1 MSTWRVL
8 QLADSA
14 FPTGGFAHSGGLEAA
29 LHAGTASAATL
40 GSFVVD
46 TITATAHASL
56 PIVGAAWH
64 ADGPRLTELDAFT
77 AATLWSHVAARAS
90 RTQGR
95 AWIDVTARA
104 FSPFGEASR
113 GQPVLVELRRRVIA
127 ETQPGHLAPM
137 FGAVARAL
145 DVAHDDA
152 YRMFLHLTVRG
163 LLSAAV
169 RLGTI
174 GPTEAQAVHGRI
186 APALEDALELA
197 RALTIADVAQTAPL
211 TELVQAGH
219 DRLYTRLFQT

>member
-1 MSTWRVL
+1 MWRLL

-29 LHAGTASAATL
+29 RTTKVEPFIVEAITASAHT
-40 GSFVVD
+40 
-46 TITATAHASL
+46 SL
-56 PIVGAAWH
+56 PIIGAAWH
-64 ADGPRLTELDAFT
+64 AEDTAKLDHFT

-104 FSPFGEASR
+104 FGHPT
-113 GQPVLVELRRRVIA
+113 LVELRRRVIA
-127 ETQPGHLAPM
+127 EEQPGHLAPM

-152 YRMFLHLTVRG
+152 YVVFLHLTVRG

-169 RLGTI
+169 RLGAI
-174 GPTEAQAVHGRI
+174 GPTEAQAIHGRL
-186 APALEDALELA
+186 APVLEAALVMA
-197 RALTIADVAQTAPL
+197 RTLTIEDVAQTSPI

-219 DRLYTRLFQT
+219 DRLYTRLFQS

>member
-1 MSTWRVL
+1 MWRLL

-29 LHAGTASAATL
+29 RTTKVEPFIVEA
-40 GSFVVD
+40 
-46 TITATAHASL
+46 ITATSHASL
-56 PIVGAAWH
+56 PIIGAAWH
-64 ADGPRLTELDAFT
+64 AEDTAELDAFT

-104 FSPFGEASR
+104 FGHPT
-113 GQPVLVELRRRVIA
+113 LVELRRRVIA
-127 ETQPGHLAPM
+127 EEQPGHLAPM

-145 DVAHDDA
+145 DLARDDA
-152 YRMFLHLTVRG
+152 YAMFLHLTVRG

-169 RLGTI
+169 RLGNI
-174 GPTEAQAVHGRI
+174 GPTEAQAIHARLTPVLDQ
-186 APALEDALELA
+186 ALGLA
-197 RALTIADVAQTAPL
+197 RRLTISDVAQTSPI

-219 DRLYTRLFQT
+219 DRLYSRLFQS

>member
-1 MSTWRVL
+1 MWRLL

-29 LHAGTASAATL
+29 RTAVVEPFVVEAITAS
-40 GSFVVD
+40 
-46 TITATAHASL
+46 AHASL
-56 PIVGAAWH
+56 PIIGAAWH
-64 ADGPRLTELDAFT
+64 AQETAELDRFT

-104 FSPFGEASR
+104 FGHPT
-113 GQPVLVELRRRVIA
+113 LVELRRRVIA
-127 ETQPGHLAPM
+127 EEQPGHLAPM

-152 YRMFLHLTVRG
+152 YAVFLHLTVRG

-169 RLGTI
+169 RLGAI
-174 GPTEAQAVHGRI
+174 GPTEAQAIHGRLT
-186 APALEDALELA
+186 PVLEVALAMA
-197 RALTIADVAQTAPL
+197 RTLTIEDVAQTSPI

-219 DRLYTRLFQT
+219 DRLYTRLFQS